1 MDDRIIFG
9 KGENLVYLLPKMA
22 NRHGLIAGATGTGK
36 TVSLKVLAES
46 FSDMGVPVFLADVKG
61 DLSGLATE
69 GKPHPKI
76 QERVDFIGLEP
87 FDLYKY
93 PVEFWDVFGKKGLP
107 VRTTVSDMGPLLL
120 SRLMELNETQSSILN
135 IAFKIADDMGML
147 ILDLKDLKSVLIFI
161 GDNSKEL
168 RMEYGNMSPQSIG
181 AIQRRVVVLEQQG
194 GEYFFGETAL
204 DINDFMVRDRNG
216 KGIINILAADEL
228 FNYPQ
233 LYSTFLLWL
242 LAELFEELPEAG
254 DVEKP
259 KLVFFFD
266 EAHILFDNAP
276 KALLNKIEQVVKLIR
291 SKGIGIYFITQ
302 NPLDIPDDVLGQLG
316 NRIQHALRAFTP
328 KDQKAVRA
336 AAETFRQNPKL
347 DTQKTIMQLGV
358 GEALVSFL
366 DEDGAPT
373 VVEKTLVCPPHS
385 LIGTLD
391 EEKKKQLIEYSPL
404 SKKYKES
411 IDRESAYEIL
421 LKRSEKMEEEAE
433 TKLKKEEAYKKVAD
447 RKKES
452 SRKKTSSKSG
462 YKRQSVFEKTAKS
475 MMTKIGRQLGTSL
488 ARGILGSLKKYK

>member
-1 MDDRIIFG
+1 MNDKIIFG
-9 KGENLVYLLPKMA
+9 KGEKHVYLLSEMA

-76 QERVDFIGLEP
+76 QERVDYIGLEP
-87 FDLYKY
+87 FELYKY
-93 PVEFWDVFGKKGLP
+93 PVEFWDVFGQKGLP

-147 ILDLKDLKSVLIFI
+147 ILDLKDLKAVLTFI

-168 RMEYGNMSPQSIG
+168 RKEYGNMSSQSIG
-181 AIQRRVVVLEQQG
+181 AIQRRLVVLEQQG
-194 GEYFFGETAL
+194 GEMFFGETAL
-204 DINDFMVRDRNG
+204 DINDFMAKDRDG
-216 KGIINILAADEL
+216 KGIINILASDEL

-266 EAHILFDNAP
+266 EAHILFDHAP
-276 KALLNKIEQVVKLIR
+276 KALLQKIEQVVKLIR
-291 SKGIGIYFITQ
+291 SKGVGVYFITQ

-328 KDQKAVRA
+328 KDQKAVKA
-336 AAETFRQNPKL
+336 AAQTFRQNPKL
-347 DTQKTIMQLGV
+347 DTMETITQLGV

-373 VVEKTLVCPPHS
+373 IVEKTLVCPPHS

-391 EEKKKQLIEYSPL
+391 EEKKKKLIEYSPL
-404 SKKYKES
+404 SGKYKEN

-421 LKRSEKMEEEAE
+421 LKRAEKTEEEAE
-433 TKLKKEEAYKKVAD
+433 KKSKEEEAEKKAAE
-447 RKKES
+447 KEK
-452 SRKKTSSKSG
+452 SRKKTKKSG
-462 YKRQSVFEKTAKS
+462 YQRQSVFEKTAKS
-475 MMTKIGRQLGTSL
+475 MMTQIGRQLGTSL

>member
-1 MDDRIIFG
+1 MGHKIIFG
-9 KGENLVYLLPKMA
+9 KGENLVYLLPEMA

-36 TVSLKVLAES
+36 TISLKVLAES
-46 FSDMGVPVFLADVKG
+46 FSDIGIPVFLADVKG
-61 DLSGLATE
+61 DLSGLATH

-76 QERVDFIGLEP
+76 QERVDYIGLEP

-93 PVEFWDVFGKKGLP
+93 PVEFWDVFGEKGLP

-147 ILDLKDLKSVLIFI
+147 ILDLKDLKAVLRYI

-168 RMEYGNMSPQSIG
+168 RTEYGNMSSQSIG

-194 GEYFFGETAL
+194 GELFFGETAL
-204 DINDFMVRDRNG
+204 DINDFMARDRDG
-216 KGIINILAADEL
+216 KGIINILASDEL

-254 DVEKP
+254 DVDKP

-316 NRIQHALRAFTP
+316 NRVQHALRAFTP
-328 KDQKAVRA
+328 KDQKAVKA
-336 AAETFRQNPKL
+336 AAQTFRQNPKL
-347 DTQKTIMQLGV
+347 NTQETITQLGV

-366 DEDGAPT
+366 DEDGAPA

-391 EEKKKQLIEYSPL
+391 IEKKRHLIEYSPL
-404 SKKYKES
+404 SGKYKET
-411 IDRESAYEIL
+411 IDRESAYEVL
-421 LKRSEKMEEEAE
+421 LKRAKKMEEAE
-433 TKLKKEEAYKKVAD
+433 ENSEEKNTVEKKKSK
-447 RKKES
+447 S
-452 SRKKTSSKSG
+452 KKTG
-462 YKRQSVFEKTAKS
+462 YQRQSVFEKTAKS
-475 MMTKIGRQLGTSL
+475 MMSQIGRQLGTSL
-488 ARGILGSLKKYK
+488 VRGIMGSLKKH